1 MSAGEIKQIGQYEIK
16 GALGKGGMATV
27 YRAYQPSLARE
38 VAIKVMSSQ
47 FSSDTTFQER
57 FRREARAIG
66 MLHHP
71 NILAVYDFGQEG
83 ATLYLVT
90 ELMEGKTLRERMGN
104 PIDLKV
110 TNRIITQIA
119 DALDYAHSHGFVHR
133 DVKPSN
139 ILLGDNNRAVLSDFG
154 IVKLMEDTSTLTGTG
169 MSIGTP
175 DYMSPEQGS
184 GEPLDG
190 RSDQYSLG
198 VILYEMLTGKPPFHG
213 DTPLNVLMA
222 HINRPIPDP
231 RQLNPNLSPQIVEI
245 LGKAL
250 AKKKEG
256 RFQTTLDFARAF
268 EQAINAPVV
277 STGMPTIVSPQMYI
291 PPTTPAIPQSAQTE
305 IAPFALPTQQGGYY
319 HPNIPPAS
327 TEMRPF
333 NAPPVNYPTLP
344 INITGQQPAA
354 PPKKSNG
361 LLVMLGIIGTLAVA
375 AVIALVA
382 LVAIGGNKPSPT
394 PVANITTTATATAA
408 TTTANVTTV
417 VTTSTS
423 TTTAV
428 TTPITSADAATVQV
442 QNLIGKLYAG
452 QADFK
457 TTADGLRK
465 VITQYPNS
473 WLAYRELGITLYL
486 WNIEGGEVD
495 ALQKAISL
503 NEKDARSHAY
513 LAMVYHDGYTYDKS
527 LAEATRALELA
538 PNDGDVRAAYSM
550 TLSAAGSDDQRVK
563 TEAQKALDLD
573 KEGLWP
579 RWASFLANQGTI
591 EALSHIDFLIKK
603 FPNMATFYSAK
614 GGSYSDQ
621 NDYVNAEKWYQQ
633 ALAIE
638 PRYPYALTGLGWI
651 YYDQNKLDDAVKY
664 FKSALDTND
673 SYDSSHTGLAYIF
686 NAKGDYNQAI
696 DHLKRAIQI
705 NSRSATA
712 YNGMA
717 YSYLLKGD
725 SSTDTTIRTQY
736 YNLAIDNTDNAL
748 KYLPTY
754 TDAFYNKG
762 RAYYSLARYKD
773 AEPLLLK
780 AVENA
785 PNSTLYRITLA
796 YNYFAQAKYAESKVQ
811 AQEILKNN
819 PNYTKA
825 TQLLDDIKKATGS

>member
-1 MSAGEIKQIGQYEIK
+1 MAAGEIKQIGQYEIK
-16 GALGKGGMATV
+16 GVLGRGGMATV
-27 YRAYQPSLARE
+27 YRAYQPSLDRE

-47 FSSDTTFQER
+47 FSGDTTFQER

-66 MLHHP
+66 ILRHP

-83 ATLYLVT
+83 ATPYLIT

-104 PIDLKV
+104 PLDLKV

-154 IVKLMEDTSTLTGTG
+154 IVKLMEDTSSLTGTG

-198 VILYEMLTGKPPFHG
+198 VILYEMLTGKTPFHG

-222 HINRPIPDP
+222 HINRPLPNP
-231 RQLNPNLSPQIVEI
+231 RQLNPNLSPQIVEV

-256 RFQTTLDFARAF
+256 RFQTTGDFARAF

-277 STGMPTIVSPQMYI
+277 STGMPTMVVP
-291 PPTTPAIPQSAQTE
+291 PGRPTTPAIPQSAQTE
-305 IAPFALPTQQGGYY
+305 IAPFAIPTQQGGYY
-319 HPNIPPAS
+319 QPNLASAS

-333 NAPPVNYPTLP
+333 NAPPVNYATLP
-344 INITGQQPAA
+344 VNAYATGQQPTA
-354 PPKKSNG
+354 PSKKSSG
-361 LLVMLGIIGTLAVA
+361 LVVTLGIIGTLAVA
-375 AVIALVA
+375 AVIALVV
-382 LVAIGGNKPSPT
+382 LVITNGNKPTPT
-394 PVANITTTATATAA
+394 PVANVTTTSTGTTVSTTVTTSA
-408 TTTANVTTV
+408 TTTA
-417 VTTSTS
+417 SI
-423 TTTAV
+423 TA
-428 TTPITSADAATVQV
+428 TTPATTIADPATTQV
-442 QNLIGKLYAG
+442 QSLTGKLYAG

-465 VITQYPNS
+465 VVAQYPNS
-473 WLAYRELGITLYL
+473 WLAYRELGILLYL

-513 LAMVYHDGYTYDKS
+513 LAMVYHDGYTYDKA
-527 LAEATRALELA
+527 LAEATRALELD
-538 PNDGDVRAAYSM
+538 PNDGNVRAAYSM
-550 TLSAAGSDDQRVK
+550 TLSVAGGDDQRVK
-563 TEAQKALDLD
+563 SEAQKALDID
-573 KEGLWP
+573 KDGLWP

-591 EALSHIDFLIKK
+591 EALDQIDFLIKK

-614 GGSYSDQ
+614 GGNYSDQ
-621 NDYVNAEKWYQQ
+621 NDYANAEKWYQQ

-651 YYDQNKLDDAVKY
+651 YYDQDKLDDAVKN
-664 FKSALDTND
+664 FKNALAVND
-673 SYDSSHTGLAYIF
+673 SYDSSHTGLAYTL
-686 NAKGDYNQAI
+686 NAKGDYDQAI

-712 YNGMA
+712 YNGLA

-725 SSTDTTIRTQY
+725 NATDTNLRTQY
-736 YNLAIDNTDNAL
+736 YNLAIDNADNAL
-748 KYLPTY
+748 KYLATY
-754 TDAFYNKG
+754 TDASYNKG
-762 RAYYSLARYKD
+762 RAYYSLKRYKE

-780 AVENA
+780 AVDKV
-785 PNSTLYRITLA
+785 PDSSLYRITLA
-796 YNYFAQAKYAESKVQ
+796 YNYFAQGKYAESKAQ
-811 AQEILKNN
+811 AQEILKND
-819 PNYTKA
+819 PGYAKA
-825 TQLLDDIKKATGS
+825 TKLLDDIKKVTGS